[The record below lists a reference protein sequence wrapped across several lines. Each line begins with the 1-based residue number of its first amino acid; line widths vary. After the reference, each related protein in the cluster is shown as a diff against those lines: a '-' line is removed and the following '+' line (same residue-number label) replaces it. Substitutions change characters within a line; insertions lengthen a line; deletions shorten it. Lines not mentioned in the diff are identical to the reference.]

1 MTLLALLLC
10 SLIGVSLGL
19 LGGGGSILAVPLLV
33 AVARVP
39 PREAVGMSLAVVGA
53 TSLFAAVLHARAGNV
68 DLRAAALFSLFGAGG
83 AFGGARLSRGVSPEI
98 LLLLFSFVMVTA
110 GLAMLRPRGAGVA
123 RTGRGQA
130 WHRLAPVGIGLGLL
144 TGFLGVGGGF
154 LAVPAL
160 VLFGGLAMP
169 AAVGTSLVVIAVN
182 SAAGFLGTLGS
193 GSLDLPLMAA
203 FVVTAV
209 AGAFAGQRLSS
220 RVDPRT
226 LRFWFGLL
234 VVLLGIVFLGRS
246 LLALR

>member
-1 MTLLALLLC
+1 
-10 SLIGVSLGL
+10 
-19 LGGGGSILAVPLLV
+19 
-33 AVARVP
+33 
-39 PREAVGMSLAVVGA
+39 
-53 TSLFAAVLHARAGNV
+53 
-68 DLRAAALFSLFGAGG
+68 
-83 AFGGARLSRGVSPEI
+83 
-98 LLLLFSFVMVTA
+98 
-110 GLAMLRPRGAGVA
+110 
-123 RTGRGQA
+123 
-130 WHRLAPVGIGLGLL
+130 
-144 TGFLGVGGGF
+144 
-154 LAVPAL
+154 
-160 VLFGGLAMP
+160 MP